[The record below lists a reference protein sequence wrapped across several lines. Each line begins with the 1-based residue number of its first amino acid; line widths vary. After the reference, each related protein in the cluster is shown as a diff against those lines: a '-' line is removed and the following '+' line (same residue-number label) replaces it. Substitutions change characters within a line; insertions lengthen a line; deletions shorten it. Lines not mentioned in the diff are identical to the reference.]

1 MLVVLKILISNPTPD
16 PNSNPNTIRLFH
28 IAFSQRKA
36 NASMEVDVISLINMR
51 KKLKKFRI

>member
-1 MLVVLKILISNPTPD
+1 MLIVLKILISNPTPD
-16 PNSNPNTIRLFH
+16 PNRNPNTIRLFH

-51 KKLKKFRI
+51 KKIKK